1 MIRSL
6 YSGISGMRNHQIRM
20 DVIGNN
26 IANVN
31 TTGFKSSRVN
41 FQDMISQ
48 TIRSASPPNDTVGTG
63 SVNPSQVGLG
73 MMVASISPNL
83 QQGALQSTG
92 RILDIAIQGE
102 GFFMIK
108 KTEDANE
115 EKAFYSREGIFFIDT
130 DGRLV
135 NSNGYFVCGDDGEII
150 DDLVNINSI
159 TISDTGQI
167 FINGEDDPIAT
178 IGVAFFSNPSGLSK
192 AGQNLYQATV
202 AAGEVDFGIA
212 GEEGTTIEFSR
223 LSSGFLEMSNVDLTE
238 EFTNMITTQRGY
250 QANARTITVSDSLLE
265 ELINL
270 KR

>member
-6 YSGISGMRNHQIRM
+6 YSGVSGMRNHQVRM

-31 TTGFKSSRVN
+31 TTAFKSSRVN
-41 FQDMISQ
+41 FQDIISQ
-48 TIRSASPPNDTVGTG
+48 TIRSASPSTGDTG
-63 SVNPSQVGLG
+63 SVNPAQVGLG

-83 QQGALQSTG
+83 QQGALQNTG
-92 RILDIAIQGE
+92 RILDVAIQGE

-108 KTEDANE
+108 KSDAADE
-115 EKAFYSREGIFFIDT
+115 TFYTREGILFID
-130 DGRLV
+130 DNNDLV
-135 NSNGYFVCGDDGEII
+135 NSNGYYVCDSAGDK
-150 DDLVNINSI
+150 INMGADPVTTI
-159 TISDTGQI
+159 TISDLGEIFVNNGETPVGQI
-167 FINGEDDPIAT
+167 GLASFP
-178 IGVAFFSNPSGLSK
+178 NPTGLEK
-192 AGQNLYQATV
+192 VGQNLYQSSPASGD
-202 AAGEVDFGIA
+202 A
-212 GEEGTTIEFSR
+212 EEGYAGVDLQNSR
-223 LSSGFLEMSNVDLTE
+223 INSGVLEMSNVDLTE